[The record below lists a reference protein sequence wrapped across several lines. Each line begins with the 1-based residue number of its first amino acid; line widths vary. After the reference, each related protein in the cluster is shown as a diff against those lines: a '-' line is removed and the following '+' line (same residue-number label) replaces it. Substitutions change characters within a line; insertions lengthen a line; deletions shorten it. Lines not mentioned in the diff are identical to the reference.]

1 MGESPSSKSVRN
13 ISEMKLLAVTA
24 VSLWLL
30 LAVCQAD
37 KTAGHVNNNIQVP
50 AASSGAGINPYYS
63 EYDYNLYEPQTQP
76 LNSLDRQASIE
87 AVLGAPVVI
96 TGFAAALFGG
106 LLSPL
111 ISGGL
116 SRMSEYQI
124 EWPSFSQRVERKK
137 TKTRTKSGKAREFE
151 DAVSSMSW
159 TEVLDN
165 VHNVI
170 STVNSLSK
178 RSVDTEQKGSE
189 NLSF

>member
-76 LNSLDRQASIE
+76 LNSLDRQATIE

-96 TGFAAALFGG
+96 TAFAAALFGG

-111 ISGGL
+111 ISEGL

-124 EWPSFSQRVERKK
+124 EWPSFSQRVDRKK

-159 TEVLDN
+159 MEVLDN

-178 RSVDTEQKGSE
+178 RSVETDKPAED
-189 NLSF
+189 LSY

>member
-76 LNSLDRQASIE
+76 LNSL
-87 AVLGAPVVI
+87 
-96 TGFAAALFGG
+96 
-106 LLSPL
+106 SPL
-111 ISGGL
+111 ISEGL

-124 EWPSFSQRVERKK
+124 EWPSFSQRVDRKK
-137 TKTRTKSGKAREFE
+137 TKTRTKPSKALDF
-151 DAVSSMSW
+151 DDVDSLMSW
-159 TEVLDN
+159 MEVLDN

-170 STVNSLSK
+170 TTVNNLSK
-178 RSVDTEQKGSE
+178 RSVDTEQKPAE

>member
-1 MGESPSSKSVRN
+1 
-13 ISEMKLLAVTA
+13 MKLLAVTA

-76 LNSLDRQASIE
+76 LNSLDRQATIE

-96 TGFAAALFGG
+96 TAFAAALFGG

-111 ISGGL
+111 ISEGL

-124 EWPSFSQRVERKK
+124 EWPSFSQRVDRKK
-137 TKTRTKSGKAREFE
+137 TKTRTKTSKARDF
-151 DAVSSMSW
+151 DDVDSSMSW
-159 TEVLDN
+159 MEVLDN

-170 STVNSLSK
+170 TTVNNLSK
-178 RSVDTEQKGSE
+178 VRTPWKFF
-189 NLSF
+189 SFLNFILTF

>member
-1 MGESPSSKSVRN
+1 MGESQPNKCQTN
-13 ISEMKLLAVTA
+13 ISQMKLLQLTLVL
-24 VSLWLL
+24 VLVLL
-30 LAVCQAD
+30 CRAD
-37 KTAGHVNNNIQVP
+37 KTPGHVNNNVQVP
-50 AASSGAGINPYYS
+50 AASSTAGINPYYA
-63 EYDYNLYEPQTQP
+63 EYDYSLYEPQAQTF
-76 LNSLDRQASIE
+76 NSLDRQASIE

-96 TGFAAALFGG
+96 TAFAAALFGG

-111 ISGGL
+111 ISEGL

-151 DAVSSMSW
+151 DTVSSMSW
-159 TEVLDN
+159 MEVLDN

-178 RSVDTEQKGSE
+178 RSVDTEQKAE